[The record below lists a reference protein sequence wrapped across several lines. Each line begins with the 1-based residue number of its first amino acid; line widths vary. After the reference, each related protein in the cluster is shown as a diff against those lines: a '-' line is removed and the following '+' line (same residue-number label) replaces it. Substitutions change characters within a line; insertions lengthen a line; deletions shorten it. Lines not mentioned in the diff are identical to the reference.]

1 VLWEGLREFLMP
13 SSLVEIL
20 REFLMPSSLVEIKE
34 TPHKSNSVSANMLA
48 PCPLRNITINTG
60 TPRKVKGCIH

>member
-1 VLWEGLREFLMP
+1 VPWEGLREFLMP
-13 SSLVEIL
+13 SY
-20 REFLMPSSLVEIKE
+20 LVEIKE

-48 PCPLRNITINTG
+48 PCPLRNITINMG

>member
-13 SSLVEIL
+13 
-20 REFLMPSSLVEIKE
+20 PYPVEIKE

-48 PCPLRNITINTG
+48 PCPLRNITINMG
-60 TPRKVKGCIH
+60 TAKKVKGCIY

>member
-13 SSLVEIL
+13 
-20 REFLMPSSLVEIKE
+20 PYLVEIKE
-34 TPHKSNSVSANMLA
+34 TPNKSNSVLANMLP
-48 PCPLRNITINTG
+48 PCPLRNITINMG